1 MKKRLLTTTMA
12 LAIAFA
18 TAMSGMGTLTVHA
31 TPPAGYDVDVDDG
44 CYRGDGREPGGGGEY
59 SWDISTGSVD
69 IKPEDYSHGSLY
81 SEYDSIPSGESFS
94 SGSSS
99 SGGGSSSS
107 DSYSGGSSESYSG
120 GSSDSGSSD
129 SGESYSAP
137 APKAAGGTT
146 GVTGKENFRA
156 LAKSGSGTYKVTHKG
171 IEIATF
177 TLMDSESKKAVPC
190 TAVFLKQREDGKW
203 AIEFQVT
210 EKYAETTQAAD
221 TTGLTVGAPIDR
233 TYMYNTL
240 GVSYVTINDAIVID
254 IEAEAAAK

>member
-1 MKKRLLTTTMA
+1 MKKRFLTTTMG
-12 LAIAFA
+12 LAMAFTA
-18 TAMSGMGTLTVHA
+18 AMSGMGTLTVHA
-31 TPPAGYDVDVDDG
+31 TPPAGYDADVDDG
-44 CYRGDGREPGGGGEY
+44 CARSDREPGGGGEY
-59 SWDISTGSVD
+59 SWDISTGSID

-81 SEYDSIPSGESFS
+81 EEYDNPGSSN
-94 SGSSS
+94 SGSDSS
-99 SGGGSSSS
+99 YSAPSYDGGGSN
-107 DSYSGGSSESYSG
+107 ESYSG
-120 GSSDSGSSD
+120 GSNDSGSSD
-129 SGESYSAP
+129 GGASYSAP

-171 IEIATF
+171 VEIATF

-210 EKYAETTQAAD
+210 EKYAETTKAAD
-221 TTGLTVGAPIDR
+221 TTGLTVGAPLDR

-240 GVSYVTINDAIVID
+240 GVSYVTINDTVVID
-254 IEAEAAAK
+254 IETEAQAAATK